1 MKELYFPGTF
11 MIGSD
16 ILKKFPEYTS
26 CYGKNYVFIGDT
38 ISLSV
43 SQAALTESFVGTD
56 YKYDFIESGKVCC
69 ESEVN
74 RISEMECV
82 RNADIVCGVGGGGCM
97 DIARTIGNKFDKA
110 LVMIVTTASSDAPCT
125 FMALTYTDD
134 GSEIIYDTRFPK
146 CPDLVVADS
155 KIIANAPAR
164 LLAAGMGDA
173 IATWYEGKT
182 CRQNP
187 NGIHIAEFAT
197 GMTELC
203 KEIITAD
210 GLAAYRAVL
219 TKSVTP
225 QLENVIEAN
234 CFLSGIGGL
243 NSGGCAAGHGIGDW
257 LAGIPGGHSF
267 THGERVFIGL
277 LIQTVLEEY
286 PMEETICLIKFGRA
300 VGLPCCIGDMGV
312 EDVKAIAK
320 QAGKELLNDH
330 FMVNLCCDHSE
341 DMVEG
346 AINYVQYL
354 CDHIDEY

>member
-1 MKELYFPGTF
+1 M
-11 MIGSD
+11 
-16 ILKKFPEYTS
+16 
-26 CYGKNYVFIGDT
+26 
-38 ISLSV
+38 
-43 SQAALTESFVGTD
+43 TE
-56 YKYDFIESGKVCC
+56 
-69 ESEVN
+69 
-74 RISEMECV
+74 
-82 RNADIVCGVGGGGCM
+82 
-97 DIARTIGNKFDKA
+97 
-110 LVMIVTTASSDAPCT
+110 
-125 FMALTYTDD
+125 
-134 GSEIIYDTRFPK
+134 
-146 CPDLVVADS
+146 
-155 KIIANAPAR
+155 AR
-164 LLAAGMGDA
+164 LSMIHGSLNARIWLSQIRKSLQMHRPVCWQQVWVMRLQPGMK
-173 IATWYEGKT
+173 GKPAD
-182 CRQNP
+182 R
-187 NGIHIAEFAT
+187 IRMEFILQSLRPE
-197 GMTELC
+197 TELC

-286 PMEETICLIKFGRA
+286 PMEETISLIKFGRA

-330 FMVNLCCDHSE
+330 FMVNPL
-341 DMVEG
+341 
-346 AINYVQYL
+346 L
-354 CDHIDEY
+354 